1 CPSGRPIVVTSP
13 AASSLPNT
21 EGYFSALGGR
31 YVPEALIS
39 ALEELE
45 FAFNKVKSTP
55 QFQADFDSLLTT
67 F

>member
-1 CPSGRPIVVTSP
+1 M
-13 AASSLPNT
+13 PNT